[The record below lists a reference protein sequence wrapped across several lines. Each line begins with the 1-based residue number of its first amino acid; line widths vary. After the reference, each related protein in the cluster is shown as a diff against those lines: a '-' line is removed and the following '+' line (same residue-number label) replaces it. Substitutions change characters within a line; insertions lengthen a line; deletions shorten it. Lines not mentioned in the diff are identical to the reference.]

1 MFLKIKLAMNLL
13 AGVYLFIFTY
23 IKKNQLLL
31 VDIRITNKVL
41 IMLRKGNVAKELVIL
56 KNSVIGN

>member
-1 MFLKIKLAMNLL
+1 MNLL